1 MRIAIVGCGIAGL
14 SSALVLSRLGHNVR
28 IFERFPEARP
38 LGAGFLLQPSGQEV
52 LDRLGLLDETLSRG
66 ARVDRLYGRT
76 SKGRSVLDIRYTHSG
91 KPIFGLGL
99 HRAALFDI
107 LHRAVLEAGVPIEL
121 DSEVEA
127 IVSLHAPT
135 LVLSRRR
142 EVGPFD
148 LVIIAEGSHSELREH
163 FMPRARAPLYP
174 WGALWT
180 VCTDPTGRFAGTLN
194 QVYRGSNIMIG
205 VLPITATDVAFFW
218 SVEHHRFDEWRSQN
232 LGQWKQE
239 VTALWPDTAP
249 LLECIDEHSDLAEAT
264 YRDVVMQPWSRGHVV
279 FIGDA
284 AHGTSPQLGQG
295 ANLALIDSMVLGH
308 VIATMGGDPER
319 IEKML
324 RRFEKMRWSQVTY
337 YRIASRLLT
346 PVFQSKS
353 RVIGWTRDTFTIPL
367 SKLPLAGAMMRRT
380 LIGRGQIGL
389 KAWQLPKTNTGKKQ

>member
-38 LGAGFLLQPSGQEV
+38 IGAGFLLQPSGQEV
-52 LDRLGLLDETLSRG
+52 LARLGLLEETLSRG
-66 ARVDRLYGRT
+66 ARVDRLYGQT
-76 SKGRSVLDIRYTHSG
+76 SNGRAVLNIHYAKSG

-99 HRAALFDI
+99 HRAALFDV
-107 LHRAVLEAGVPIEL
+107 LHTAVRNAGVPIEL
-121 DSEVEA
+121 DSEVET
-127 IVSLHAPT
+127 IVSVQQPT

-142 EVGPFD
+142 EIGPFD
-148 LVIIAEGSHSELREH
+148 LVIVAEGSHSQLREH
-163 FMPRARAPLYP
+163 FMPHAKAPLYP

-180 VCTDPTGRFAGTLN
+180 VCADPTGRFAGTLN
-194 QVYRGSNIMIG
+194 QVYRGANIMIG
-205 VLPITATDVAFFW
+205 VLPISASDVAFFW
-218 SVEHHRFDEWRSQN
+218 SVEHHRFNEWRN
-232 LGQWKQE
+232 RELAEWKQQ
-239 VTALWPDTAP
+239 VTTLWPDTAP
-249 LLECIDEHSDLAEAT
+249 LLDSIDEHSDLAEAT

-308 VIATMGGDPER
+308 VIAAMGGDPQRVEQ
-319 IEKML
+319 ML
-324 RRFEKMRWSQVTY
+324 RRFERMRWSQVTY

-353 RVIGWTRDTFTIPL
+353 RVIGWTRDTFTSPL

-389 KAWQLPKTNTGKKQ
+389 KAWQLPKPELGKKQ